1 MWWQMPWV
9 WVVIGVVMALAEMVL
24 PGFYLLGF
32 AIGAVLTGALVW
44 AGALTGLPA
53 MLFTLAVLAVL
64 AWFALRRW
72 AGVLRGQKKIWHR
85 DIND

>member
-9 WVVIGVVMALAEMVL
+9 WVVIGVLMALAEMVL

-32 AIGAVLTGALVW
+32 AIGAVATGVLVW
-44 AGALTGLPA
+44 AGVLSGLPA

-64 AWFALRRW
+64 AWLALRRW